1 MRTFCHFFF
10 IVRLL
15 IAERFE
21 DFIDVIQVRIFAKL
35 IFVVVHVPHAPVV
48 AHVLVIEGRIAA
60 AENQLFRLGF
70 RRAADKAH
78 IAEIFVFIV
87 WRKSHAK
94 ELGTEPRV
102 DGIAVAIVD

>member
-1 MRTFCHFFF
+1 M
-10 IVRLL
+10 
-15 IAERFE
+15 
-21 DFIDVIQVRIFAKL
+21 IQVRIFAKL

-48 AHVLVIEGRIAA
+48 SHVLVIEGRIAA